1 MVSHCGITVKKANGT
16 LVRLHTSATCS
27 ACSPPHWQPH
37 FVLSSVSLSERQVA
51 RLQYNYLAGWWTV
64 NSTPALLALVPI
76 HNLLI
81 YNLRAQPGH
90 HWLILLCT
98 LSLLRLLQC
107 AREVLQPV
115 TPHRHDQCSSLQQQ
129 AVVARRVPL
138 STISFPKQRQTLQT
152 PIQIA
157 CHAGMLQVVAM

>member
-1 MVSHCGITVKKANGT
+1 MTLWYHCEEGEWHACQVAHVSNM
-16 LVRLHTSATCS
+16 LSMLPSALAAPLRS
-27 ACSPPHWQPH
+27 QP
-37 FVLSSVSLSERQVA
+37 VSLSERQVA